1 MLLLMQQ
8 TVLDG
13 DRMKFQGTRFRWV
26 ICGFL
31 AAAAFLNYL
40 DRQTLALMAGSVQ
53 QDLAIDDAGYAAL
66 VNSFLVAYM
75 LGGILSGYIVDRVG
89 PRWGMAVFVGWWS
102 LASGLTGLVQNAF
115 QLGAARFAL
124 GLGEAGGWIAS
135 PKLVREWFPKSER
148 ALAIG
153 IYSSAAHFGAAV
165 SPLVIT
171 SSLLL
176 LGWRITFLLTGLIG
190 ALWVVAWFALYR
202 KTRNPIKAEDL
213 QPTIDTQVVDTS
225 GWRGWMEVART
236 RGVWGFSFSLALTN
250 PVWFFYLFWFPKYL
264 TDERGLSLEAMA
276 GSAWMVYAAAGIG
289 AVGGGLLSGWL
300 VQRGIAAARARV
312 LAMAMTAVLAPIG
325 AFNALEPAVW
335 ISIGLGA
342 LIAFLHT
349 SWVTNQ
355 TALPV
360 DLYPAHHIGKVLAIG
375 SMFSGLVTIG
385 STYLVGQLVETLTYR
400 PMFLVIAIAYPLA
413 ILAAWF
419 ATTGR
424 KPTDGASP

>member
-1 MLLLMQQ
+1 
-8 TVLDG
+8 
-13 DRMKFQGTRFRWV
+13 MKFRGKSFRWV
-26 ICGFL
+26 ICGLL
-31 AAAAFLNYL
+31 AMAAFLNYL

-53 QDLAIDDAGYAAL
+53 QDLAVDDAGYAAL

-75 LGGILSGYIVDRVG
+75 LGGLLSGYLVDRVG
-89 PRWGMAVFVGWWS
+89 PRCGMAFFVGWWS
-102 LASGLTGLVQNAF
+102 LASGLTGLVQNLF

-153 IYSSAAHFGAAV
+153 IYSSAAHFGAAI
-165 SPLVIT
+165 SPLVVT
-171 SSLLL
+171 ALLL
-176 LGWRITFLLTGLIG
+176 SVGWRTTFIVTGLVG
-190 ALWVVAWFALYR
+190 VLWVIAWFALYR
-202 KTRNPIKAEDL
+202 KSRIPPEASDA
-213 QPTIDTQVVDTS
+213 QPTIDAEPVDTS
-225 GWRGWMEVART
+225 GWRGWREVART

-264 TDERGLSLEAMA
+264 TDERGLSLERMA
-276 GSAWMVYAAAGIG
+276 GSAWVVYAAAGLG

-300 VQRGIAAARARV
+300 VRRGIAAARARV
-312 LAMAMTAVLAPIG
+312 VTMAMTAVLAPIG
-325 AFNALEPAVW
+325 ALNALEPAVW

-360 DLYPAHHIGKVLAIG
+360 DLYPARHIGKVLAIG
-375 SMFSGLVTIG
+375 SVFSGLVTIA

-400 PMFLVIAIAYPLA
+400 PMFLVIAIAYPVA
-413 ILAAWF
+413 IFAAWF

-424 KPTDGASP
+424 KLTDGATQ